1 MRLCVLNGSPK
12 GRMSV
17 TMQYVRYLEIA
28 FPSVEFEILDIA
40 AHIARIERN
49 ADKFFQVIDSVGR
62 ADAVLFAFPVYF
74 FLVPSQ
80 YKRFIELVFE
90 KNATDAF
97 SGKPSAS
104 LSTSVHIVD
113 HTAHNYISGIAQD
126 FGTRFF
132 GAYSA
137 DMEDLLKKAERKN
150 LEAFFGAFVK
160 AVQNSEPSP
169 TLHLPL
175 KAAKRVYKPGAVKQ
189 KVGLAQKKL
198 LLLADRREEDSNLDK
213 MITRFASCIEGD
225 IEIAYIEEIGVKTGC
240 SGCIGC
246 HYDNRCR
253 FDSSDGFRAF
263 YENKVKKAD
272 ILVYCGAM
280 HDRYLSSL
288 WKRFID
294 RSFYNGHVPTLMGK
308 QVGWIISGPLSLE
321 QNLVQLLNAY
331 TRLMDANPVMLV
343 SDEYKSSE
351 IDALLETL
359 ASRLV
364 VFAESSF
371 VSPPDFIP
379 TGVMNTFRNE
389 IAGRLNFVFRAD
401 HRTYKKRGY
410 YKIPQKGLRS
420 RLLSLSIG
428 PMLLVP
434 AFRKQFS
441 KRIPREMVRP
451 YEPVLALEKF
461 KRR

>member
-1 MRLCVLNGSPK
+1 MLVCVLNGSPK

-17 TMQYVRYLEIA
+17 TMQFVKYLQIV
-28 FPSVEFEILDIA
+28 FPSVKFEILDIA
-40 AHIARIERN
+40 AHIARIERS
-49 ADKFFQVIDSVGR
+49 ADEFAKVIDSVR
-62 ADAVLFAFPVYF
+62 QADAVLFAFPVYF

-90 KNATDAF
+90 KNAADAF
-97 SGKPSAS
+97 FNKPSAS

-137 DMEDLLKKAERKN
+137 DMEDLLKKTERKN
-150 LEAFFGAFVK
+150 LETFFGAFATAVK
-160 AVQNSEPSP
+160 NIEPAPRLS
-169 TLHLPL
+169 LPL
-175 KAAKRVYKPGAVKQ
+175 KDAKRVYKPGAVRQ
-189 KVGLAQKKL
+189 RIGLEQKKL
-198 LLLADRREEDSNLDK
+198 LVVADRREEGSNLDK
-213 MITRFASCIEGD
+213 MIARFAACLDGAA
-225 IEIAYIEEIGVKTGC
+225 EIAYIDEIGVKTGC

-253 FDSSDGFRAF
+253 FDSSDGFRDF
-263 YENKVKKAD
+263 YENRVKKAD
-272 ILVYCGAM
+272 ILVYCGKM

-294 RSFYNGHVPTLMGK
+294 RTFYNGHVPTLTGK
-308 QVGWIISGPLSLE
+308 QVGWIVSGPLSGE
-321 QNLVQLLNAY
+321 RNLVQLLNSY
-331 TRLMDANPVMLV
+331 TRLMDANPVMLI

-351 IDALLETL
+351 IDALIETL
-359 ASRLV
+359 AARLV
-364 VFAESSF
+364 LFAKSNF

-379 TGVMNTFRNE
+379 TGVLNTFRNE